1 MPLGKKGFRK
11 TSEDGTKDPNIMV
24 QPRGE
29 RKLTRRELKDRELL
43 MLARKLKPH
52 VADAL
57 MTAVNIMKNE
67 NAADTARLT
76 ASRFIIVTYK
86 EVNDDLYAELGAE
99 DKQTDPNESQP
110 KEEKSVAFSL
120 KVIEK

>member
-57 MTAVNIMKNE
+57 
-67 NAADTARLT
+67 
-76 ASRFIIVTYK
+76 
-86 EVNDDLYAELGAE
+86 
-99 DKQTDPNESQP
+99 
-110 KEEKSVAFSL
+110 
-120 KVIEK
+120 

>member
-11 TSEDGTKDPNIMV
+11 TSEDGAKDPNIMV

-86 EVNDDLYAELGAE
+86 EVNDDLYAELEIGRASCRE
-99 DKQTDPNESQP
+99 RVSSP
-110 KEEKSVAFSL
+110 V
-120 KVIEK
+120 